1 MTQSSVKM
9 PAMHWLK
16 TYSKHALLLILLGLA
31 VFFIA
36 QKLRGPVVE
45 VGVVQEGP
53 IEQSIVVSG
62 RVQAPNRIEIGSVIT
77 GRVVRVLVEEGALV
91 TPGQALIRLEAEELQ
106 AALAQASAAEAGAAA
121 RDAGVRELTRP
132 QAADNVAQAE
142 AQFNFAEAELKRY
155 RELRDKGFISDSR
168 LQEQE
173 RQLHITKSQLAAART
188 GARAQDSNGVQARE
202 ANVKL
207 QEARATRQLA
217 AAKLAQTTIRAS
229 VAGTVLVRAVEP
241 GDIVSPGKRLL
252 VINSRGETRLTAQ
265 IDEKNLPYLQIDQL
279 ARASSEAFPER
290 HFPAKLYYISPGV
303 DITRGSVEA
312 RFRVSEPPDYLRA
325 DMTVSIDIGIA
336 RKDRALTAPL
346 DALRES
352 GSKRSVQVVRDGRV
366 QTVRIESGVRGSNRF
381 EIISGVAAGDRLL
394 LARGITDGSRVRT
407 RERP

>member
-1 MTQSSVKM
+1 
-9 PAMHWLK
+9 MHWLK
-16 TYSKHALLLILLGLA
+16 THSKQALLLVLLGLA

-45 VGVVQEGP
+45 VGLVEEGP

-77 GRVVRVLVEEGALV
+77 GRVVRVLVEEGAV
-91 TPGQALIRLEAEELQ
+91 VAPGQALIQLESAELQ

-121 RDAGVRELTRP
+121 RDAGVRELTQP

-173 RQLHITKSQLAAART
+173 RQLHIAKSQLTTART

-202 ANVKL
+202 ATVNL
-207 QEARATRQLA
+207 QETRAAHQLA
-217 AAKLAQTTIRAS
+217 VAKLAQATIRAP

-290 HFPAKLYYISPGV
+290 HFAAKLYYISPGV

-352 GSKRSVQVVRDGRV
+352 GSKRSVQLVRDGRV

>member
-16 TYSKHALLLILLGLA
+16 TYSKQALLLILLGLA
-31 VFFIA
+31 VFFTA

-290 HFPAKLYYISPGV
+290 HFAAKLYYISPGV

-352 GSKRSVQVVRDGRV
+352 GSKRSVQVVRDDRV

>member
-1 MTQSSVKM
+1 
-9 PAMHWLK
+9 MHWLK
-16 TYSKHALLLILLGLA
+16 THSKQALLLVLLGLA

-45 VGVVQEGP
+45 VGLVEEGP

-77 GRVVRVLVEEGALV
+77 GRVVRVLVEEGAV
-91 TPGQALIRLEAEELQ
+91 VAPGQALIQLESAELQ
-106 AALAQASAAEAGAAA
+106 AALAQASAAEAGAAV
-121 RDAGVRELTRP
+121 RDAGVRELTQP

-155 RELRDKGFISDSR
+155 RVLRDKGFISDSR

-173 RQLHITKSQLAAART
+173 RQLHIAKSQLATART

-202 ANVKL
+202 ATVKL
-207 QEARATRQLA
+207 QEARAAHQLA
-217 AAKLAQTTIRAS
+217 VAKLAQATIRAP

-241 GDIVSPGKRLL
+241 GDIVSPEKRLL

-265 IDEKNLPYLQIDQL
+265 IDEKNLPYLRIDQP

-290 HFPAKLYYISPGV
+290 NFAAKLYYISPGV

-325 DMTVSIDIGIA
+325 EMTVSIDIGIA

-346 DALRES
+346 DALREN
-352 GSKRSVQVVRDGRV
+352 GSERSVQRVRDGRV
-366 QTVRIESGVRGSNRF
+366 QSVRIESGVRGSRRF
-381 EIISGVAAGDRLL
+381 EIISGVTAGDRLL
-394 LARGITDGSRVRT
+394 LGRGITDGSRVRT

>member
-1 MTQSSVKM
+1 
-9 PAMHWLK
+9 MHWLK
-16 TYSKHALLLILLGLA
+16 THSKQALLLVLLGLA

-45 VGVVQEGP
+45 VGLVEEGP

-77 GRVVRVLVEEGALV
+77 ARVVRVLVEEGAV
-91 TPGQALIRLEAEELQ
+91 VAPGQALIQLESAELQ

-121 RDAGVRELTRP
+121 RDAGVRELTQP

-173 RQLHITKSQLAAART
+173 RQLHIAKSQLATART

-202 ANVKL
+202 ATVKL
-207 QEARATRQLA
+207 QEARAARQLA
-217 AAKLAQTTIRAS
+217 VAKLAQATIRAS

-241 GDIVSPGKRLL
+241 GDIVSPEKRLL

-265 IDEKNLPYLQIDQL
+265 IDEKNLPYLRIDQP

-290 HFPAKLYYISPGV
+290 NFAAKLYYISPGV

-346 DALRES
+346 DALREN
-352 GSKRSVQVVRDGRV
+352 GSERSVQRVRDGRV
-366 QTVRIESGVRGSNRF
+366 QSVRIESGVRGSSRF
-381 EIISGVAAGDRLL
+381 EIISGVTAGDRLL
-394 LARGITDGSRVRT
+394 LGRGITDGSRVRT

>member
-1 MTQSSVKM
+1 
-9 PAMHWLK
+9 MHWLK
-16 TYSKHALLLILLGLA
+16 THSKQALLLVLLGLA

-45 VGVVQEGP
+45 VGLVQEGP

-77 GRVVRVLVEEGALV
+77 GRVVRVLVEEGAV
-91 TPGQALIRLEAEELQ
+91 VAPGQALIQLESAELQ

-121 RDAGVRELTRP
+121 RDAGVRELTQP

-173 RQLHITKSQLAAART
+173 RQLHIAKSQLATART

-202 ANVKL
+202 ATVKL
-207 QEARATRQLA
+207 QEARAARQLA
-217 AAKLAQTTIRAS
+217 IAKLAQATIRAS

-241 GDIVSPGKRLL
+241 GDIVSPEKRLL

-265 IDEKNLPYLQIDQL
+265 IDEKNLPYLRIDQP

-290 HFPAKLYYISPGV
+290 NFAAKLYYISPGV

-346 DALRES
+346 DALREN
-352 GSKRSVQVVRDGRV
+352 GSERSVQLVRDGRV
-366 QTVRIESGVRGSNRF
+366 QSVRIESGVRGSGRF
-381 EIISGVAAGDRLL
+381 EIISGVTAGDRLL
-394 LARGITDGSRVRT
+394 LGRGITDGSRVRT

>member
-1 MTQSSVKM
+1 VTPSSVKM

-16 TYSKHALLLILLGLA
+16 TYSKQALLLILLGLA
-31 VFFIA
+31 VFFTA

-77 GRVVRVLVEEGALV
+77 GRVVRVLVGEGALV
-91 TPGQALIRLEAEELQ
+91 TPGQALIQLETEELQ

-290 HFPAKLYYISPGV
+290 HFAAKLYYISPGV

>member
-1 MTQSSVKM
+1 
-9 PAMHWLK
+9 MHWLK
-16 TYSKHALLLILLGLA
+16 THSKQALLLVLLGLA

-45 VGVVQEGP
+45 VGLVEEGP

-77 GRVVRVLVEEGALV
+77 GRVVRVLVEEGAV
-91 TPGQALIRLEAEELQ
+91 VAPGQALIQLESAELQ

-121 RDAGVRELTRP
+121 RDAGVRELTQP

-155 RELRDKGFISDSR
+155 RVLRDKGFISDSR

-173 RQLHITKSQLAAART
+173 RQLHIAKSQLATART

-202 ANVKL
+202 ATVKL
-207 QEARATRQLA
+207 QEARAARQLA
-217 AAKLAQTTIRAS
+217 VAKLAQATIRAP

-241 GDIVSPGKRLL
+241 GDIVSPEKRLL

-265 IDEKNLPYLQIDQL
+265 IDEKNLPYLRIDQP

-290 HFPAKLYYISPGV
+290 NFAAKLYYISPGV

-325 DMTVSIDIGIA
+325 EMTVSIDIGIA

-346 DALRES
+346 DALREN
-352 GSKRSVQVVRDGRV
+352 GSERSVQRVHDGRV
-366 QTVRIESGVRGSNRF
+366 QSVRIESGVRGSRRF
-381 EIISGVAAGDRLL
+381 EIISGVTAGDRLL
-394 LARGITDGSRVRT
+394 LGRGITDGSRVRT

>member
-1 MTQSSVKM
+1 MTPSSVKM

-16 TYSKHALLLILLGLA
+16 TYSKQALLLILLGLA
-31 VFFIA
+31 VFFTA

-290 HFPAKLYYISPGV
+290 HFAAKLYYISPGV